1 MLKRFRLRHKADFER
16 LLSEGKRWH
25 HSLAVLIVRPN
36 ELGINRFGF
45 RASKR
50 VGRAVDRNYAKRRFR
65 EAVRRRMGEVR
76 PGWDCLFIIK
86 PKSRKAS
93 SREIEDAV
101 NGMLDQAGLII
112 GSESEDRVGYLSY

>member
-1 MLKRFRLRHKADFER
+1 MRKRFRLRHTADFER
-16 LLSEGKRWH
+16 LQSEGKRWH
-25 HSLAVLIVRPN
+25 HTLAVLIVLPN
-36 ELGINRFGF
+36 ELSISRFGF

-86 PKSRKAS
+86 PQSCKAS
-93 SREIEDAV
+93 SREVEDAV
-101 NGMLDQAGLII
+101 KRLLGQAGLII
-112 GSESEDRVGYLSY
+112 DSEPEDRVGY